1 MSRRSRPMA
10 SGIGGSWCAFA
21 LRGLIAV
28 LFGLLVII
36 RPSLAL
42 FTLPLLI
49 TLLSLY
55 ILVDG
60 VVTLVG
66 AMRSSERRRWLLL
79 IEGLLGVLAGLVTF
93 FRPGLAGL
101 AVLYVVAAWAILSG
115 LSKIASA
122 LRGRAEHEWLV
133 VASGITV
140 IFGVVLIFLPGAGLL
155 ALVWVIG
162 IYAIALGIAFIAYSY
177 RLRAGE
183 LGRGESG
190 RLS

>member
-1 MSRRSRPMA
+1 M
-10 SGIGGSWCAFA
+10 
-21 LRGLIAV
+21 RGLIAV

-36 RPSLAL
+36 WPSLAL

-60 VVTLVG
+60 GVTLVG

-79 IEGLLGVLAGLVTF
+79 IEGLLGVLAGLVTL

-133 VASGITV
+133 VASGVITV

-177 RLRAGE
+177 RLRVGE

-190 RLS
+190 GLT